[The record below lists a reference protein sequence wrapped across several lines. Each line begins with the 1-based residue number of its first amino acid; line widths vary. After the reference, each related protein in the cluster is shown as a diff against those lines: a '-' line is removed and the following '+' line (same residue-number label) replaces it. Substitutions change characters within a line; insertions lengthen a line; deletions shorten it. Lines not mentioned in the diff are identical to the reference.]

1 VQSVPSPKAEP
12 IKLWLAKIGYER
24 RSLMDAVNK
33 SFIAHAR
40 QDEQG
45 HWLEAHFL
53 EDHLRDVAKIAEAL
67 ASSFGSEN
75 WGRLAGQWH
84 DLGKYQNAFQ
94 DYIREKSGYEKENA
108 HIEQGVN
115 RVTH

>member
-1 VQSVPSPKAEP
+1 
-12 IKLWLAKIGYER
+12 
-24 RSLMDAVNK
+24 MDAVNK

-108 HIEQGVN
+108 HMSYCQFWCLASRIK
-115 RVTH
+115 RPSDWLLSPRFRL